1 MEIVTRLD
9 TFNKTFN
16 AGSTITGTININ
28 NKEKMPTDFSQLNAY
43 LNVIKKFL
51 T

>member
-9 TFNKTFN
+9 TFNKTFK

-28 NKEKMPTDFSQLNAY
+28 NKEKLATDFTQLNAY
-43 LNVIKKFL
+43 LNVL
-51 T
+51 Y